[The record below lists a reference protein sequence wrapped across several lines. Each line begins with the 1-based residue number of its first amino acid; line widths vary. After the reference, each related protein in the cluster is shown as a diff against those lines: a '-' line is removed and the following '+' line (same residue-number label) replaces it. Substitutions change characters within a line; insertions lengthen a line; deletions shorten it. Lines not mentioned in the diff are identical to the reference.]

1 MRSGQ
6 SPSGLKYA
14 VRQSGRSVAY
24 CALSI
29 GCGTAQEAGFPSGIA
44 HFVEHTLFRGTRRKK
59 ASAINGYLDR
69 LGGELNAY
77 TTKEE
82 IVLHA
87 TVLKEDL
94 WKAVRLLFELALES
108 TFPED
113 EIETERGVVLDEI
126 ISYKDNPAEDVYDK
140 FEGLLF
146 KGHPLEHPILGTTAS
161 VKKIKSSH
169 LREFVKTFFTPERM
183 ALTIVAGEDE
193 AKLEKQALR
202 QIEKAFADATNG
214 QGNTFSS
221 AKITNGEGKTLSS
234 AKKIA
239 DATERVFPSHITTS
253 PTSSASYT
261 VDSSSSPL
269 HSSVSS
275 LPVSCPTASSYP
287 FTAVF
292 HQVVDK
298 RNHEVNAVVGGYGPS
313 LYEMPDRMVAAM
325 LVNILGGPASN
336 SLLNSELREKK
347 GWVYGI
353 ECSYT
358 QYAETGVVAIT
369 FGCDR
374 PNLEACMAT
383 IEKILTRLRETP
395 LSEARVKSYRKQLL
409 GQLAIGSEAGEAQCL
424 SMGKSLLAWG
434 SIMSQEQVRACLE
447 AIGPEDL
454 RQMARRLFAPEKL
467 SSLVYL

>member
-1 MRSGQ
+1 MTGGIT
-6 SPSGLKYA
+6 PCGLQYA

-29 GCGTAQEAGFPSGIA
+29 GCGTTQEAGFPSGIA

-59 ASAINGYLDR
+59 AAVINSYLDR

-94 WKAVRLLFELALES
+94 WKAVKLLFELATEA
-108 TFPED
+108 TFPDD
-113 EIETERGVVLDEI
+113 EIQTERGVVLDEI

-146 KGHPLEHPILGTTAS
+146 QGHPLEQPILGTSAS
-161 VKKIKSSH
+161 VKKITPAQ
-169 LREFVKTFFTPERM
+169 LRRFVQTFFTPDRM
-183 ALTIVAGEDE
+183 ALTLVADIPENQ
-193 AKLEKQALR
+193 LEKKVRALVKNLFGESAPAR
-202 QIEKAFADATNG
+202 MAAPRE
-214 QGNTFSS
+214 QG
-221 AKITNGEGKTLSS
+221 
-234 AKKIA
+234 IA
-239 DATERVFPSHITTS
+239 
-253 PTSSASYT
+253 
-261 VDSSSSPL
+261 
-269 HSSVSS
+269 
-275 LPVSCPTASSYP
+275 CPENI
-287 FTAVF
+287 F
-292 HQVVDK
+292 HKVIDK
-298 RNHEVNAVVGGYGPS
+298 RNHEVNAVIGGYAPS
-313 LYEMPDRMVAAM
+313 LYEMPERMVAAM

-336 SLLNSELREKK
+336 SLLNADLREKK

-358 QYAETGVVAIT
+358 QYADTGIVAIS
-369 FGCDR
+369 FGCDK
-374 PNLEACMAT
+374 PNLEACIAS
-383 IEKILTRLRETP
+383 IHKILERLREAP
-395 LSEARVKSYRKQLL
+395 LSEARLKSYRKQLL

-434 SIMSQEQVRACLE
+434 KIMSPEQTRACLQS
-447 AIGPEDL
+447 ITSEDL
-454 RQMARRLFAPEKL
+454 RQMACRLFAPEKL

>member
-1 MRSGQ
+1 MTGGIT
-6 SPSGLKYA
+6 PCGLQYA

-29 GCGTAQEAGFPSGIA
+29 GCGTTQEVGFPSGIA

-59 ASAINGYLDR
+59 AAVINSYLDR

-94 WKAVRLLFELALES
+94 WKAVKLLFELATEA
-108 TFPED
+108 TFPDD
-113 EIETERGVVLDEI
+113 EIQTERGVVLDEI

-146 KGHPLEHPILGTTAS
+146 QGHPLEQPILGTSAS
-161 VKKIKSSH
+161 VKKITPAQ
-169 LREFVKTFFTPERM
+169 LRRFVQTFFTPDRM
-183 ALTIVAGEDE
+183 ALTLVADIPENQ
-193 AKLEKQALR
+193 LEKKVHALVKNLFGESAPAR
-202 QIEKAFADATNG
+202 MTAPRE
-214 QGNTFSS
+214 QG
-221 AKITNGEGKTLSS
+221 
-234 AKKIA
+234 IA
-239 DATERVFPSHITTS
+239 
-253 PTSSASYT
+253 
-261 VDSSSSPL
+261 
-269 HSSVSS
+269 
-275 LPVSCPTASSYP
+275 CPENI
-287 FTAVF
+287 F
-292 HQVVDK
+292 HKVIDK
-298 RNHEVNAVVGGYGPS
+298 RNHEVNAVIGGYAPS

-336 SLLNSELREKK
+336 SLLNAELREKK

-358 QYAETGVVAIT
+358 QYADTGIVAIS
-369 FGCDR
+369 FGCDK
-374 PNLEACMAT
+374 PNLETCMAS
-383 IEKILTRLRETP
+383 IHKILERLREAP
-395 LSEARVKSYRKQLL
+395 LSEARLKSYRKQLL

-434 SIMSQEQVRACLE
+434 KIMSPEQTRACLQS
-447 AIGPEDL
+447 ITSEDL
-454 RQMARRLFAPEKL
+454 RQMACRLFAPEKL